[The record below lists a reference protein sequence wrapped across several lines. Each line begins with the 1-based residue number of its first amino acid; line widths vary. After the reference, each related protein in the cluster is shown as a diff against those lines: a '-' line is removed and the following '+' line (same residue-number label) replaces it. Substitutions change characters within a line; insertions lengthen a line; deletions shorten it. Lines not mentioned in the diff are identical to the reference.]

1 MRIRLWPFLPIAFL
15 AACSDFLSPVESTPE
30 PSEYEFNYWLL
41 QRTYL
46 YEEELPN
53 LPEKGDSVQALYAAL
68 SDRYTRYVEPSKS
81 EAATESRNTSIIT
94 GDIGLEY
101 LENQEAEHPLFVYRV
116 YPESPAARAGVPR
129 YGNIIS
135 INGTELT
142 GPNAYST
149 FRAVFSQSADIEL
162 EIAYDG
168 ETKTYSMHRESIYAP
183 TIFVDTI
190 QGIEV
195 ISIREFKPNT
205 IDRKK
210 GTYGELR
217 NHLDSTK
224 SDTSVR
230 ILDLRGN
237 PGGHVDQCIP
247 MADLF
252 VSSGT
257 LSTRSWMT
265 FDGNGNR
272 TRMETSTNAKPG
284 DPGEAGKF
292 VILANSGSASCAEI
306 FIAAVRELTDIPVAG
321 TTTYGKGIGQSSWN
335 TIAGGLATITT
346 LEFKTPKGNSYHKKG
361 IVPDYT
367 CTDGI
372 NIACAK
378 EVIEKHFHKPL
389 KKESRNS
396 HAQDPA
402 ILRISTPDTTYSG
415 GAWTTNLL
423 F

>member
-1 MRIRLWPFLPIAFL
+1 MRVRLWPLLPIAFL

-101 LENQEAEHPLFVYRV
+101 LENKEAEHPLFVYRV

-142 GPNAYST
+142 GPGAYST
-149 FRAVFSQSADIEL
+149 FRAVFSESADIEL
-162 EIAYDG
+162 AIAYDG
-168 ETKTYSMHRESIYAP
+168 ETKTYSMHRETIYAP
-183 TIFVDTI
+183 TIFVDTL
-190 QGIEV
+190 QGTEV

-205 IDRKK
+205 LDRKN

-217 NHLDSTK
+217 THLDSTK
-224 SDTSVR
+224 GDTSVR

-252 VSSGT
+252 VDSGT
-257 LSTRSWMT
+257 LSTRSWYS
-265 FDGNGNR
+265 FDADGNR
-272 TRMETSTNAKPG
+272 VHKETATKAKPG
-284 DPGEAGKF
+284 DPGESGKF
-292 VILANSGSASCAEI
+292 IILANSGSASCAEI

-321 TTTYGKGIGQSSWN
+321 LTTYGKGIGQSSW
-335 TIAGGLATITT
+335 TTVAGGLATITT
-346 LEFKTPKGNSYHKKG
+346 LEFKTPKGYSYHKKG
-361 IVPDYT
+361 IVPDYP
-367 CTDGI
+367 CKEGAS
-372 NIACAK
+372 IACA
-378 EVIEKHFHKPL
+378 VDAIEDHFHKPL
-389 KKESRNS
+389 KKGSRS
-396 HAQDPA
+396 FHAQEPT
-402 ILRISTPDTTYSG
+402 ILRLSAPDSTYSG
-415 GAWTTNLL
+415 GAWTSNLL

>member
-15 AACSDFLSPVESTPE
+15 AACSDFLSPVDSTPE

-46 YEEELPN
+46 YEEELPS
-53 LPEKGDSVQALYAAL
+53 LPETGDSVQALYAAL
-68 SDRYTRYVEPSKS
+68 SDRYTRYIEPSKS

-94 GDIGLEY
+94 GDIGIEY

-142 GPNAYST
+142 GAGAYST
-149 FRAVFSQSADIEL
+149 YRAVFSQSADIDL
-162 EIAYDG
+162 EIAFDG

-190 QGIEV
+190 QGTEV

-205 IDRKK
+205 IDRTK

-224 SDTSVR
+224 GDTSVR

-252 VSSGT
+252 VESGT
-257 LSTRSWMT
+257 LSTRSWYT
-265 FDGNGNR
+265 FDGDGSR
-272 TRMETSTNAKPG
+272 IHRETSTKAKPG
-284 DPGEAGKF
+284 DPGESSRF

-306 FIAAVRELTDIPVAG
+306 FAAAVRELTDIPVVG
-321 TTTYGKGIGQSSWN
+321 ITTYGKGIGQSSWN
-335 TIAGGLATITT
+335 TVAGGLATITS

-361 IVPDYT
+361 IVPDYP
-367 CTDGI
+367 CKEGASI
-372 NIACAK
+372 SCAIDA
-378 EVIEKHFHKPL
+378 IEDHFHTSL
-389 KKESRNS
+389 KKGSRNS
-396 HAQDPA
+396 HAQEPD
-402 ILRISTPDTTYSG
+402 ILRISEPDTTYSG
-415 GAWTTNLL
+415 GAWTSNLL